1 MYKICKFGKKIY
13 MSNFKLLR
21 LTNLKINSQIFAFIF
36 FLFLTSCTV
45 IPGTHISNLE
55 TSGLI
60 FSKKNDIDLIP
71 ITQELISKMQSEE
84 IRIESA
90 INTSLQDEMNNYTY
104 LVGVGDVL
112 NIIVWDHPE
121 LTIPQSG
128 QRSAVEA
135 GNFVH
140 KDGTIFYP
148 YVGKVS
154 VIGREVTQIRDDIT
168 RGLSTYINNPQ
179 VDVNVAAFR
188 SQHFFVSGAVKNP
201 QMIPVRNIPITI
213 LDALSIS
220 GGMAPDADWSSATL
234 TSNNNGE
241 LVTEAIDLSVLLEQ
255 GVLKQ
260 NRLLKSNDV
269 LHIPRNDALKVF
281 VMGDVINA
289 TTQQI
294 GRRGMTLAEAINNV
308 GGINEASANASGIFV
323 LRASDSA
330 SKLVDIY
337 QLDVSMGPRLIL
349 STQFEL
355 HPKDIVYVT
364 SAPVARWNKLL
375 EQLTSSLNQIYL
387 IDRIENRY

>member
-1 MYKICKFGKKIY
+1 MIICTFKKLWRSAI
-13 MSNFKLLR
+13 MMC
-21 LTNLKINSQIFAFIF
+21 AFV
-36 FLFLTSCTV
+36 LTSCTV

-55 TSGLI
+55 TSSLS
-60 FSKKNDIDLIP
+60 FSKNNVVDLIP

-84 IRIESA
+84 IKIESA
-90 INTSLQDEMNNYTY
+90 INRSLQDEMNNYTY

-128 QRSAVEA
+128 MRSAAEA

-148 YVGKVS
+148 YVGKVP
-154 VIGREVTQIRDDIT
+154 VIGREVTQIREDIT
-168 RGLSTYINNPQ
+168 TGLSTYINNPQ

-201 QMIPVRNIPITI
+201 QMIPVKNVPTTI
-213 LDALSIS
+213 LDALSLA
-220 GGMAPDADWSSATL
+220 GGMAADADWSSVTL
-234 TSNNNGE
+234 TSTDDGE
-241 LVTEAIDLSVLLEQ
+241 LVTEAIDLSILLEQ

-281 VMGDVINA
+281 VMGDVVDA

-294 GRRGMTLAEAINNV
+294 GRRGMTLAEALNNV

-323 LRASDSA
+323 LRASDSTL
-330 SKLVDIY
+330 KLVDIY

-349 STQFEL
+349 STQFKL
-355 HPKDIVYVT
+355 QPMDIVYVT
-364 SAPVARWNKLL
+364 TAPVARWNKLL
-375 EQLTSSLNQIYL
+375 NQLTSSLNGIYQIDL
-387 IDRIENRY
+387 IENRS

>member
-1 MYKICKFGKKIY
+1 MCK
-13 MSNFKLLR
+13 
-21 LTNLKINSQIFAFIF
+21 LKSLKGTSLKSSSQVFLCTLFI
-36 FLFLTSCTV
+36 FLTSCTV
-45 IPGTHISNLE
+45 IPGTHISKLD
-55 TSGLI
+55 TSDAS
-60 FSKKNDIDLIP
+60 FSKNNDIDLIP
-71 ITQELISKMQSEE
+71 ITQDLINKMQSEE
-84 IRIESA
+84 VKIESA
-90 INTSLQDEMNNYTY
+90 INRSLQDEMNNYTY

-128 QRSAVEA
+128 QRSAAEA

-154 VIGREVTQIRDDIT
+154 VIGREVTEIREDIT
-168 RGLSTYINNPQ
+168 KGLSTYINNPQ

-201 QMIPVRNIPITI
+201 QMIPVRNVPITI

-234 TSNNNGE
+234 TSTSKGV
-241 LVTEAIDLSVLLEQ
+241 LVTETIDLSILLEQ

-260 NRLLKSNDV
+260 NRLLKFNDV

-281 VMGDVINA
+281 VMGDVVNA
-289 TTQQI
+289 STQQI
-294 GRRGMTLAEAINNV
+294 GRRGMTLAEALNNA

-323 LRASDSA
+323 LRSNDSA
-330 SKLVDIY
+330 LKLVDIY

-349 STQFEL
+349 STQFKL
-355 HPKDIVYVT
+355 QPKDIVYVT

-375 EQLTSSLNQIYL
+375 AQLTSSLNQIYQ

>member
-1 MYKICKFGKKIY
+1 MIICTFKKLWRSAI
-13 MSNFKLLR
+13 MMC
-21 LTNLKINSQIFAFIF
+21 AFV
-36 FLFLTSCTV
+36 LTSCTV

-55 TSGLI
+55 TSSLS
-60 FSKKNDIDLIP
+60 FSKNNVVDLIP

-84 IRIESA
+84 IKIESA
-90 INTSLQDEMNNYTY
+90 INRSLQDEMNNYTY

-121 LTIPQSG
+121 LTIPQAG
-128 QRSAVEA
+128 HRSAAEA

-148 YVGKVS
+148 YVGKVP
-154 VIGREVTQIRDDIT
+154 VIGREVTQIREDIT
-168 RGLSTYINNPQ
+168 TGLSTYINNPQ

-201 QMIPVRNIPITI
+201 QMIPVKNVPTTI
-213 LDALSIS
+213 LDALSLA
-220 GGMAPDADWSSATL
+220 GGMAADADWSSVTL
-234 TSNNNGE
+234 TSTDDGE
-241 LVTEAIDLSVLLEQ
+241 LVTEAIDLSILLEQ

-281 VMGDVINA
+281 VMGDVVDA

-294 GRRGMTLAEAINNV
+294 GRRGMTLAEALNNV

-323 LRASDSA
+323 LRASDSTL
-330 SKLVDIY
+330 KLVDIY

-349 STQFEL
+349 STQFKL
-355 HPKDIVYVT
+355 QPMDIVYVT
-364 SAPVARWNKLL
+364 TAPVARWNKLL
-375 EQLTSSLNQIYL
+375 NQLTSSLNGIYQIDL
-387 IDRIENRY
+387 IENRS

>member
-1 MYKICKFGKKIY
+1 MCK
-13 MSNFKLLR
+13 
-21 LTNLKINSQIFAFIF
+21 LKSLKRTTLKNSSQVFSYILFI
-36 FLFLTSCTV
+36 FLTSCTV

-55 TSGLI
+55 TSSLI
-60 FSKKNDIDLIP
+60 FSKNNDIDLIP
-71 ITQELISKMQSEE
+71 ITQELISTMHSEE

-90 INTSLQDEMNNYTY
+90 INRSLQDEMNNYTY

-128 QRSAVEA
+128 QRSAAEA

-168 RGLSTYINNPQ
+168 SGLSTYINNPQ

-201 QMIPVRNIPITI
+201 QMIPVRNVPITI

-241 LVTEAIDLSVLLEQ
+241 LCHQRYSMHR
-255 GVLKQ
+255 VLK
-260 NRLLKSNDV
+260 
-269 LHIPRNDALKVF
+269 
-281 VMGDVINA
+281 
-289 TTQQI
+289 
-294 GRRGMTLAEAINNV
+294 
-308 GGINEASANASGIFV
+308 
-323 LRASDSA
+323 
-330 SKLVDIY
+330 
-337 QLDVSMGPRLIL
+337 
-349 STQFEL
+349 
-355 HPKDIVYVT
+355 
-364 SAPVARWNKLL
+364 
-375 EQLTSSLNQIYL
+375 
-387 IDRIENRY
+387 

>member
-1 MYKICKFGKKIY
+1 MCK
-13 MSNFKLLR
+13 
-21 LTNLKINSQIFAFIF
+21 LKSLKRTTLKNSSQVFSHILFI
-36 FLFLTSCTV
+36 FLTSCTV

-55 TSGLI
+55 TSSLI
-60 FSKKNDIDLIP
+60 FSKNNDIDLIP
-71 ITQELISKMQSEE
+71 ITQELISTMHSEE

-90 INTSLQDEMNNYTY
+90 INRSLQDEMNNYTY

-128 QRSAVEA
+128 QRSAAEA

-201 QMIPVRNIPITI
+201 QMIPVRNVPITI

-241 LVTEAIDLSVLLEQ
+241 LVIEAIDLSVLLEQ

-269 LHIPRNDALKVF
+269 LHIPRNDALKIF
-281 VMGDVINA
+281 VMGDVVNA

-294 GRRGMTLAEAINNV
+294 GRRGMTLAEALNNV

-323 LRASDSA
+323 LRASDSD

-349 STQFEL
+349 STQFKL
-355 HPKDIVYVT
+355 QPKDIVYVT

-375 EQLTSSLNQIYL
+375 AQLTSSLNQIYQ

>member
-1 MYKICKFGKKIY
+1 MCK
-13 MSNFKLLR
+13 
-21 LTNLKINSQIFAFIF
+21 LKSLKRTTLKNSSQVFSYILFI
-36 FLFLTSCTV
+36 FLTSCTV

-55 TSGLI
+55 ISSLI
-60 FSKKNDIDLIP
+60 FSKNNDIDLIP
-71 ITQELISKMQSEE
+71 ITQELISKMHSEE

-90 INTSLQDEMNNYTY
+90 INTSLQDEMNNYTF

-128 QRSAVEA
+128 QRSAAEA

-168 RGLSTYINNPQ
+168 SGLSTYINNPQ

-201 QMIPVRNIPITI
+201 QMIPVRNVPITI

-281 VMGDVINA
+281 VMGDVVNA

-294 GRRGMTLAEAINNV
+294 GRRGMTLAEALNNV

-349 STQFEL
+349 STQFKL
-355 HPKDIVYVT
+355 QPKDIVYVT

-375 EQLTSSLNQIYL
+375 AQLTSSLNQIYQ

>member
-1 MYKICKFGKKIY
+1 MIICTFKKLWRPAI
-13 MSNFKLLR
+13 MMC
-21 LTNLKINSQIFAFIF
+21 AFV
-36 FLFLTSCTV
+36 LTSCTV

-55 TSGLI
+55 TSSLS
-60 FSKKNDIDLIP
+60 FSKNNVVDLIP

-84 IRIESA
+84 IKIESA
-90 INTSLQDEMNNYTY
+90 INRSLQDEMNNYTY

-128 QRSAVEA
+128 QRSAAEA

-148 YVGKVS
+148 YVGKVP
-154 VIGREVTQIRDDIT
+154 VIGREVTQIREDIT
-168 RGLSTYINNPQ
+168 KGLSTYINNPQ

-201 QMIPVRNIPITI
+201 QMIPVKNVPTTI
-213 LDALSIS
+213 LDALSLA
-220 GGMAPDADWSSATL
+220 GGMAADADWSSVTL
-234 TSNNNGE
+234 TSTDDGE
-241 LVTEAIDLSVLLEQ
+241 LVTEAIDLSILLEQ

-281 VMGDVINA
+281 VMGDVVDA

-294 GRRGMTLAEAINNV
+294 GRRGMTLAEALNNV

-323 LRASDSA
+323 LRASDSTL
-330 SKLVDIY
+330 KLVDIY

-349 STQFEL
+349 STQFKL
-355 HPKDIVYVT
+355 QPMDIVYVT
-364 SAPVARWNKLL
+364 TAPVARWNKLL
-375 EQLTSSLNQIYL
+375 NQLTSSLNGIYQIDL
-387 IDRIENRY
+387 IENRS

>member
-1 MYKICKFGKKIY
+1 MCKL
-13 MSNFKLLR
+13 KLLKR
-21 LTNLKINSQIFAFIF
+21 STLKNSSQVLSYILFI
-36 FLFLTSCTV
+36 FLTSCTI

-55 TSGLI
+55 TSSLI
-60 FSKKNDIDLIP
+60 FSKNNDIDLIP
-71 ITQELISKMQSEE
+71 ITQELISTMHSEE

-90 INTSLQDEMNNYTY
+90 INRSLQDEMNNYTY

-128 QRSAVEA
+128 NRSAAEA

-201 QMIPVRNIPITI
+201 QMIPVRNVPITI

-241 LVTEAIDLSVLLEQ
+241 LVIEAIDLSVLLEQ

-269 LHIPRNDALKVF
+269 LHIPRNDALKIF
-281 VMGDVINA
+281 VMGDVVNA

-294 GRRGMTLAEAINNV
+294 GRRGMTLAEALNNV
-308 GGINEASANASGIFV
+308 GGINEASADASGIFV
-323 LRASDSA
+323 LRASDSD

-337 QLDVSMGPRLIL
+337 QLDISMGPRLIL
-349 STQFEL
+349 STQFKL
-355 HPKDIVYVT
+355 QPKDIVYVT

-375 EQLTSSLNQIYL
+375 AQLTSSLNQIYQ

>member
-1 MYKICKFGKKIY
+1 MNK
-13 MSNFKLLR
+13 FKLLR

-55 TSGLI
+55 NSGLI
-60 FSKKNDIDLIP
+60 FSKNNNIDLIP

-128 QRSAVEA
+128 QRSAAEA

-154 VIGREVTQIRDDIT
+154 VIGREVTQIREDIT
-168 RGLSTYINNPQ
+168 RGLSTFINNPQ

-201 QMIPVRNIPITI
+201 QMIPVRNVPITI

-241 LVTEAIDLSVLLEQ
+241 LVIEAIDLSVLLEQ

-269 LHIPRNDALKVF
+269 LHIPRNDALKIF
-281 VMGDVINA
+281 VMGDVVNA

-294 GRRGMTLAEAINNV
+294 GRRGMTLAEALNNV

-349 STQFEL
+349 STQFKL
-355 HPKDIVYVT
+355 QPKDIVYVT

-375 EQLTSSLNQIYL
+375 AQLTSSLNQIYQ

>member
-1 MYKICKFGKKIY
+1 MCK
-13 MSNFKLLR
+13 
-21 LTNLKINSQIFAFIF
+21 LKSLKGTSLKSSSQVFLCTLFI
-36 FLFLTSCTV
+36 FLTSCTV
-45 IPGTHISNLE
+45 IPGTHISKLD
-55 TSGLI
+55 TSDAS
-60 FSKKNDIDLIP
+60 FSKNNDIDLIP
-71 ITQELISKMQSEE
+71 ITQDLINKMQSEE
-84 IRIESA
+84 VKIESA
-90 INTSLQDEMNNYTY
+90 INRSLQDEMNNYTY

-128 QRSAVEA
+128 NRSAAEA

-154 VIGREVTQIRDDIT
+154 VIGREVTEIRDDIT
-168 RGLSTYINNPQ
+168 KGLSTYINNPQ

-201 QMIPVRNIPITI
+201 QMIPVRNVPITI

-234 TSNNNGE
+234 TSTSKGV
-241 LVTEAIDLSVLLEQ
+241 LVTETIDLSILLEQ

-260 NRLLKSNDV
+260 NRLLKFNDV

-281 VMGDVINA
+281 VMGDVANA
-289 TTQQI
+289 STQQI
-294 GRRGMTLAEAINNV
+294 GRRGMTLAEALNNA

-323 LRASDSA
+323 LRLNDSA
-330 SKLVDIY
+330 LKLVDIY

-349 STQFEL
+349 STQFKL
-355 HPKDIVYVT
+355 QPKDIVYVT

-375 EQLTSSLNQIYL
+375 AQLTSSLNQIYQ

>member
-1 MYKICKFGKKIY
+1 MYKICQFGKKY
-13 MSNFKLLR
+13 MSKFKLLR

-128 QRSAVEA
+128 QRSAAEA

-201 QMIPVRNIPITI
+201 QMIPVRNVPITI

-241 LVTEAIDLSVLLEQ
+241 LVIEAIDLSVLLEQ

-269 LHIPRNDALKVF
+269 LHIPRNDALKIF
-281 VMGDVINA
+281 VMGDVVNA

-294 GRRGMTLAEAINNV
+294 GRRGMTLAEALNNV

-349 STQFEL
+349 STQFKL
-355 HPKDIVYVT
+355 QPKDIVYVT

-375 EQLTSSLNQIYL
+375 AQLTSSLNQIYQ

>member
-1 MYKICKFGKKIY
+1 MNK
-13 MSNFKLLR
+13 FKLLR

-55 TSGLI
+55 NSGLI
-60 FSKKNDIDLIP
+60 FSKNNNIDLIP

-128 QRSAVEA
+128 QRSAAEA

-154 VIGREVTQIRDDIT
+154 VIGREVTQIREDIT
-168 RGLSTYINNPQ
+168 RGLSAFINNPQ

-201 QMIPVRNIPITI
+201 QMIPVRNVPITI

-241 LVTEAIDLSVLLEQ
+241 LVIEAIDLSVLLEQ

-269 LHIPRNDALKVF
+269 LHIPRNDALKIF
-281 VMGDVINA
+281 VMGDVVNA

-294 GRRGMTLAEAINNV
+294 GRRGMTLAEALNNV

-349 STQFEL
+349 STQFKL
-355 HPKDIVYVT
+355 QPKDIVYVT
-364 SAPVARWNKLL
+364 SAPVVRWNKLL
-375 EQLTSSLNQIYL
+375 AQLTSSLNQIYQ

>member
-1 MYKICKFGKKIY
+1 MNK
-13 MSNFKLLR
+13 FKLLR

-55 TSGLI
+55 NSGLI
-60 FSKKNDIDLIP
+60 FSKNNNIDLIP

-128 QRSAVEA
+128 QRSAAEA

-154 VIGREVTQIRDDIT
+154 VIGREVTQIREDII
-168 RGLSTYINNPQ
+168 RGLSTFINNPQ

-201 QMIPVRNIPITI
+201 QMIPVRNVPITI

-220 GGMAPDADWSSATL
+220 GGVAPDADWSSATL

-241 LVTEAIDLSVLLEQ
+241 LVIEAIDLSVLLEQ

-269 LHIPRNDALKVF
+269 LHIPRNDALKIF
-281 VMGDVINA
+281 VMGDVVNA

-294 GRRGMTLAEAINNV
+294 GRRGMTLAEALNNV

-349 STQFEL
+349 STQFKL
-355 HPKDIVYVT
+355 QPKDIVYVT

-375 EQLTSSLNQIYL
+375 AQLTSSLNQIYQ

>member
-1 MYKICKFGKKIY
+1 
-13 MSNFKLLR
+13 MSEFKLLR

-36 FLFLTSCTV
+36 FLFLTSCTL

-60 FSKKNDIDLIP
+60 FSKNNDIDLIP

-90 INTSLQDEMNNYTY
+90 INRSLQDEMNNYTY

-121 LTIPQSG
+121 LTIPQAG
-128 QRSAVEA
+128 HRSAAEA

-201 QMIPVRNIPITI
+201 QMIPVRNVPITI

-234 TSNNNGE
+234 TSNNNGD

-255 GVLKQ
+255 GVLNQ

-281 VMGDVINA
+281 VMGDVVNA

-294 GRRGMTLAEAINNV
+294 ERRGMTLAEALNNV

-323 LRASDSA
+323 LRASDSV

-337 QLDVSMGPRLIL
+337 QLDISMGPRLIL
-349 STQFEL
+349 STQFKL
-355 HPKDIVYVT
+355 QPKDIVYVT

-375 EQLTSSLNQIYL
+375 AQLTSSLNQIYQ

>member
-1 MYKICKFGKKIY
+1 MMC
-13 MSNFKLLR
+13 
-21 LTNLKINSQIFAFIF
+21 AFV
-36 FLFLTSCTV
+36 LTSCTV

-55 TSGLI
+55 TSSLS
-60 FSKKNDIDLIP
+60 FSKNNVVDLIP

-84 IRIESA
+84 IKIESA
-90 INTSLQDEMNNYTY
+90 INRSLQDEMNNYTY

-128 QRSAVEA
+128 QRSAAEA

-148 YVGKVS
+148 YVGKVP
-154 VIGREVTQIRDDIT
+154 VIGREVTQIREDIT
-168 RGLSTYINNPQ
+168 KGLSTYINNPQ

-201 QMIPVRNIPITI
+201 QMIPVKNVPTTI
-213 LDALSIS
+213 LDALSLA
-220 GGMAPDADWSSATL
+220 GGMAADADWSSVTL
-234 TSNNNGE
+234 TSTDDGE
-241 LVTEAIDLSVLLEQ
+241 LVTEAIDLSILLEQ

-281 VMGDVINA
+281 VMGDVVDA

-294 GRRGMTLAEAINNV
+294 GRRGMTLAEALNNV

-323 LRASDSA
+323 LRASDSTL
-330 SKLVDIY
+330 KLVDIY

-349 STQFEL
+349 STQFKL
-355 HPKDIVYVT
+355 QPMDIVYVT
-364 SAPVARWNKLL
+364 TAPVARWNKLL
-375 EQLTSSLNQIYL
+375 NQLTSSLNGIYQIDL
-387 IDRIENRY
+387 IENRS

>member
-1 MYKICKFGKKIY
+1 
-13 MSNFKLLR
+13 MSKFKLLR

-45 IPGTHISNLE
+45 IPGTHISNIE

-128 QRSAVEA
+128 QRSAAEA

-201 QMIPVRNIPITI
+201 QMIPVRNVPITI

-255 GVLKQ
+255 GVLNQ

-281 VMGDVINA
+281 VMGDVVNA

-294 GRRGMTLAEAINNV
+294 GRRGMTLAEALNNV

-349 STQFEL
+349 STQFKL
-355 HPKDIVYVT
+355 QPKDIVYVT

-375 EQLTSSLNQIYL
+375 AQLTSSLNQIYQ

>member
-1 MYKICKFGKKIY
+1 MCK
-13 MSNFKLLR
+13 
-21 LTNLKINSQIFAFIF
+21 LKSLKRTTLKNSSQVFSYILFI
-36 FLFLTSCTV
+36 FLTSCTV

-55 TSGLI
+55 TSSLI
-60 FSKKNDIDLIP
+60 FSKNNDIDLIP
-71 ITQELISKMQSEE
+71 ITQELISTMHSEE
-84 IRIESA
+84 ITIESA
-90 INTSLQDEMNNYTY
+90 INRSLQDEMNNYTY

-128 QRSAVEA
+128 QRSAAEA

-154 VIGREVTQIRDDIT
+154 VIGREVTQIREDIT
-168 RGLSTYINNPQ
+168 RGLSTFINNPQ

-201 QMIPVRNIPITI
+201 QMIPVRNVPITI

-241 LVTEAIDLSVLLEQ
+241 LVIEAIDLSVLLEQ

-269 LHIPRNDALKVF
+269 LHIPRNDALKIF
-281 VMGDVINA
+281 VMGDVVNA

-294 GRRGMTLAEAINNV
+294 GRRGMTLAEALNNV

-323 LRASDSA
+323 LRASDSD

-337 QLDVSMGPRLIL
+337 QLDISMGPRLIL
-349 STQFEL
+349 STQFKL
-355 HPKDIVYVT
+355 QPKDIVYVT

-375 EQLTSSLNQIYL
+375 SQLTSSLNQIYQ

>member
-1 MYKICKFGKKIY
+1 
-13 MSNFKLLR
+13 MSKFKLLR

-60 FSKKNDIDLIP
+60 FSKNNDIDLIP

-128 QRSAVEA
+128 QRSAAEA

-201 QMIPVRNIPITI
+201 QMIPVRNVPITI

-241 LVTEAIDLSVLLEQ
+241 LVIEAIDLSVLLEQ

-281 VMGDVINA
+281 VMGDVVNA

-294 GRRGMTLAEAINNV
+294 GRRGMTLAEALNNV

-349 STQFEL
+349 STQFKL
-355 HPKDIVYVT
+355 QPKDIVYVT

-375 EQLTSSLNQIYL
+375 AQLTSSLNQIYQ

>member
-1 MYKICKFGKKIY
+1 MCK
-13 MSNFKLLR
+13 
-21 LTNLKINSQIFAFIF
+21 LKSLKRTTLKNSSQVFSYILFI
-36 FLFLTSCTV
+36 FLTSCTV

-55 TSGLI
+55 TSSLI
-60 FSKKNDIDLIP
+60 FSKNNDIDLIP
-71 ITQELISKMQSEE
+71 ITQELISKMHSEE
-84 IRIESA
+84 IRLESA
-90 INTSLQDEMNNYTY
+90 INRSLQDEMNNYTY

-128 QRSAVEA
+128 QRSAAEA

-201 QMIPVRNIPITI
+201 QMIPVRNVPITI

-234 TSNNNGE
+234 TSNINGE
-241 LVTEAIDLSVLLEQ
+241 LFIEAIDLSVLLEQ
-255 GVLKQ
+255 GVLEQ

-269 LHIPRNDALKVF
+269 LHIPRNDALKIF
-281 VMGDVINA
+281 VMGDVVNA

-294 GRRGMTLAEAINNV
+294 GRRGMTLAEALNNV

-323 LRASDSA
+323 LRASDSD

-349 STQFEL
+349 STQFKL
-355 HPKDIVYVT
+355 QPKDIVYVT

-375 EQLTSSLNQIYL
+375 SQLTSSLNQIYQ

>member
-1 MYKICKFGKKIY
+1 MCK
-13 MSNFKLLR
+13 
-21 LTNLKINSQIFAFIF
+21 LKSLKRTSLKSSSQVFLCTLFI
-36 FLFLTSCTV
+36 FLTSCTV
-45 IPGTHISNLE
+45 IPGAHISKLD
-55 TSGLI
+55 TSDAS
-60 FSKKNDIDLIP
+60 FYKNNDIDLIP
-71 ITQELISKMQSEE
+71 ITQDLINKMQSEE
-84 IRIESA
+84 VKIESA
-90 INTSLQDEMNNYTY
+90 INRSLQDEMNNYTY

-121 LTIPQSG
+121 LTIPQAG
-128 QRSAVEA
+128 QRSAAEA

-140 KDGTIFYP
+140 NDGTIFYP

-154 VIGREVTQIRDDIT
+154 VIGREVTEIREDIAK
-168 RGLSTYINNPQ
+168 GLSSYINNPQ

-201 QMIPVRNIPITI
+201 QMIPVRNVPITI

-234 TSNNNGE
+234 TSTSKGA
-241 LVTEAIDLSVLLEQ
+241 LVTETIDLSILLEQ

-281 VMGDVINA
+281 VMGDVVNA
-289 TTQQI
+289 STQQI
-294 GRRGMTLAEAINNV
+294 GRRGMTLAEALNNV

-323 LRASDSA
+323 LRSNDSA
-330 SKLVDIY
+330 LKLVDIY

-349 STQFEL
+349 STQFKL
-355 HPKDIVYVT
+355 QPKDIVYVT

-375 EQLTSSLNQIYL
+375 AQLTSSLNQIYQ

>member
-1 MYKICKFGKKIY
+1 MKNVYVSK
-13 MSNFKLLR
+13 FKLLKDSV
-21 LTNLKINSQIFAFIF
+21 LKNSSQLFSFTL

-45 IPGTHISNLE
+45 IPGAHISKLE
-55 TSGLI
+55 TSSI
-60 FSKKNDIDLIP
+60 SFSKNNSINLIP
-71 ITQELISKMQSEE
+71 ITQDLINKMQSKEMKV
-84 IRIESA
+84 ESA
-90 INTSLQDEMNNYTY
+90 ISRSLQDEMNNYTY

-112 NIIVWDHPE
+112 NVIVWDHPE

-128 QRSAVEA
+128 QRSAAEA

-148 YVGKVS
+148 YVGKVP
-154 VIGREVTQIRDDIT
+154 VMGREVAQIREDIT
-168 RGLSTYINNPQ
+168 KGLSTYINNPQ

-188 SQHFFVSGAVKNP
+188 SQYFFVSGAVKNSK
-201 QMIPVRNIPITI
+201 MIPVRNVPTTV
-213 LDALSIS
+213 LDAISLS
-220 GGMAPDADWSSATL
+220 GGMESDADWRAVTL
-234 TSNNNGE
+234 TSTNEEGK
-241 LVTEAIDLSVLLEQ
+241 LVTETIDLSILLEQ
-255 GVLKQ
+255 GALNQ

-281 VMGDVINA
+281 VMGDVVNP

-294 GRRGMTLAEAINNV
+294 GRRGMTLAEALNNV

-323 LRASDSA
+323 LRASNSN

-349 STQFEL
+349 STQFKL
-355 HPKDIVYVT
+355 QPKDIVYVT

-375 EQLTSSLNQIYL
+375 AQLTNSLNQIYQ

>member
-1 MYKICKFGKKIY
+1 
-13 MSNFKLLR
+13 MSKFKLLR

-128 QRSAVEA
+128 QRSAAEA

-201 QMIPVRNIPITI
+201 QMIPVRNVPITI

-241 LVTEAIDLSVLLEQ
+241 LVIEAIDLSALLEQ
-255 GVLKQ
+255 GDLKQ

-281 VMGDVINA
+281 VMGDVVNA

-294 GRRGMTLAEAINNV
+294 GRRGMTLAEALNNV

-349 STQFEL
+349 STQFKL
-355 HPKDIVYVT
+355 QPKDIVYVT

-375 EQLTSSLNQIYL
+375 AQLTSSLNQIYQ

>member
-1 MYKICKFGKKIY
+1 MIICTFKKLWRSAI
-13 MSNFKLLR
+13 MMC
-21 LTNLKINSQIFAFIF
+21 AFV
-36 FLFLTSCTV
+36 LTSCTV

-55 TSGLI
+55 TSSLS
-60 FSKKNDIDLIP
+60 FSKNNVVDLIP

-84 IRIESA
+84 IKIESA
-90 INTSLQDEMNNYTY
+90 INRSLQDEMNNYTY

-128 QRSAVEA
+128 QRSAAEA

-148 YVGKVS
+148 YVGKVP
-154 VIGREVTQIRDDIT
+154 VIGREVTQIREDIT
-168 RGLSTYINNPQ
+168 KGLSTYINNPQ

-201 QMIPVRNIPITI
+201 QMIPVKNVPTTI
-213 LDALSIS
+213 LDALSLA
-220 GGMAPDADWSSATL
+220 GGMAADADWSSVTL
-234 TSNNNGE
+234 TSTDDGE
-241 LVTEAIDLSVLLEQ
+241 LVTEAIDLSILLEQ

-281 VMGDVINA
+281 VMGDVVDA

-294 GRRGMTLAEAINNV
+294 GRRGMTLAEALNNV

-323 LRASDSA
+323 LRASDSTL
-330 SKLVDIY
+330 KLVDIY

-349 STQFEL
+349 STQFKL
-355 HPKDIVYVT
+355 QPMDIVYVT
-364 SAPVARWNKLL
+364 TAPVARWNKLL
-375 EQLTSSLNQIYL
+375 NQLTSSLNGIYQIDL
-387 IDRIENRY
+387 IENRS

>member
-1 MYKICKFGKKIY
+1 
-13 MSNFKLLR
+13 MSKFKLLR

-45 IPGTHISNLE
+45 IPGTHISNPE
-55 TSGLI
+55 ISGLI

-121 LTIPQSG
+121 LTIPQAG
-128 QRSAVEA
+128 HRSAAEA

-201 QMIPVRNIPITI
+201 QMIPVRNVPITI

-241 LVTEAIDLSVLLEQ
+241 LVIEAIDLSVLLEQ

-269 LHIPRNDALKVF
+269 LHIPRNDALKIF
-281 VMGDVINA
+281 VMGDVVNA

-294 GRRGMTLAEAINNV
+294 GRRGMTLAEALNNV

-323 LRASDSA
+323 LRASDSD

-337 QLDVSMGPRLIL
+337 QLDISMGPRLIL
-349 STQFEL
+349 STQFKL
-355 HPKDIVYVT
+355 QPKDIVYVT

-375 EQLTSSLNQIYL
+375 SQLTSSLNQIYQ

>member
-1 MYKICKFGKKIY
+1 MIIYTFKKLWRPAI
-13 MSNFKLLR
+13 MMC
-21 LTNLKINSQIFAFIF
+21 AFV
-36 FLFLTSCTV
+36 LTSCTV

-55 TSGLI
+55 TSGLS
-60 FSKKNDIDLIP
+60 FSKNNVVDLIP

-84 IRIESA
+84 IKIESA
-90 INTSLQDEMNNYTY
+90 INSSLQDEMNNYTY

-121 LTIPQSG
+121 LTIPQAG
-128 QRSAVEA
+128 HRSAAEA

-148 YVGKVS
+148 YVGKVP
-154 VIGREVTQIRDDIT
+154 VIGREVTQIREDIT
-168 RGLSTYINNPQ
+168 AGLSTYINNPQ

-201 QMIPVRNIPITI
+201 QMIPVKNVPTTI
-213 LDALSIS
+213 LDALSLA
-220 GGMAPDADWSSATL
+220 GGMAADADWSSVTL
-234 TSNNNGE
+234 TSTVDGE
-241 LVTEAIDLSVLLEQ
+241 LVTEAIDLSILLEQ

-281 VMGDVINA
+281 VMGDVVDA

-294 GRRGMTLAEAINNV
+294 GRRGMTLAEALNNV

-323 LRASDSA
+323 LRASDSTL
-330 SKLVDIY
+330 KLVDIY

-349 STQFEL
+349 STQFKL
-355 HPKDIVYVT
+355 QPMDIVYVT
-364 SAPVARWNKLL
+364 TAPVARWNKLL
-375 EQLTSSLNQIYL
+375 NQLTSSLNGIYQ
-387 IDRIENRY
+387 IDRIENRS